1 MTKNQK
7 MALTVFFTL
16 GVMLLTG
23 FTGCN
28 DRQEKHTDFVR
39 PDNSALRMTE
49 SRGAMGREVRF
60 SNVSSEQRENEGIL
74 VGIATLIFKAL
85 FSMTGK

>member
-7 MALTVFFTL
+7 MALMVFFTL
-16 GVMLLTG
+16 GVMLLA
-23 FTGCN
+23 GCN

-39 PDNSALRMTE
+39 PDNSALRVTE
-49 SRGAMGREVRF
+49 SRGAMGREVRY
-60 SNVSSEQRENEGIL
+60 SNVSPEQRENESIL
-74 VGIATLIFKAL
+74 VGIAVLIFKAL